1 MHRPLIGISSYGR
14 DGEVAA
20 FSIPCG
26 YVDAVR
32 AAGGVPLV
40 LTPGEPDVQR
50 LLDMVDG
57 LILAGGGDVAP
68 HTYGGDSHETI
79 YMVSEER
86 DGFELDLARG
96 ALERPH
102 LPTLCICRGIQVL
115 NVALGGTL
123 YPHLPDHFGSEVN
136 HRLPPRRP
144 TRHPVRIEK
153 DTLLSRVIGG
163 TEADIC
169 SWHHQAI
176 REPGEGVQPIAWAPD
191 GVIEAVDVAG
201 HSWCIGVQWHP
212 EMQIGEVAQDRLFE
226 AFVTAASRND
236 R

>member
-1 MHRPLIGISSYGR
+1 MHRPVIGISSYGR
-14 DGEVAA
+14 DGELAT

-40 LTPGEPDVQR
+40 LTPGESEVER

-57 LILAGGGDVAP
+57 LILAGGGDIAP
-68 HTYGGDSHETI
+68 DVYGGESHETI
-79 YMVSEER
+79 YLVSEER
-86 DGFELDLARG
+86 DSFELALARG

-115 NVALGGTL
+115 NIALGGTL
-123 YPHLPDHFGSEVN
+123 YPHIPDHFGEEVV

-153 DTLLSRVIGG
+153 NTFLSRIIGAN
-163 TEADIC
+163 EADTC

-176 REPGEGVQPIAWAPD
+176 REAGQGVRAVAWAPD
-191 GVIEAVDVAG
+191 DVIEAVEVTG

-212 EMQIGEVAQDRLFE
+212 EMQIGEPAQDRLFE
-226 AFVTAASRND
+226 AFVKAAQQAGR
-236 R
+236 